1 MTDEMTTEI
10 TIPAAPA
17 LSGGPALH
25 ASERHDDFER
35 HAEEHPSIADGYK
48 SPKGAA
54 APHASERHDDFERHA
69 EEHPSIA
76 DGYKSP
82 KGKVAV
88 HVKDMPGF
96 AEAYR
101 YDKTTGGYAST
112 SAPTARRA

>member
-17 LSGGPALH
+17 LSGGPAL
-25 ASERHDDFER
+25 
-35 HAEEHPSIADGYK
+35 
-48 SPKGAA
+48 
-54 APHASERHDDFERHA
+54 HASERHDDFERHA